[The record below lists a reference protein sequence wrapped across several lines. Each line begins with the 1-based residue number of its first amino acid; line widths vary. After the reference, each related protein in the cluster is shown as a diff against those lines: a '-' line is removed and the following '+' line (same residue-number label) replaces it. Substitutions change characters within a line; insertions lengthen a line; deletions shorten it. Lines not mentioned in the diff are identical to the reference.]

1 MKLNEKYRIVCE
13 DVNNVVLQELKEIKK
28 KDGSATQEWK
38 DVAYCVNVASALK
51 TVIDREIN
59 GSGVEDLKQFTRMY
73 HDLRDYVDEVFAV
86 ERAEIISSAKEQA
99 AMIINDAEVEA
110 GRIKARAKKGAKK

>member
-1 MKLNEKYRIVCE
+1 M
-13 DVNNVVLQELKEIKK
+13 NNVVLQELKEIKK
-28 KDGSATQEWK
+28 KDGSAIQEWK
-38 DVAYCVNVASALK
+38 DVAYCINVASALK

-86 ERAEIISSAKEQA
+86 ERAEIIATAKEQA